1 MMGVKLGTEEIKY
14 INLFENMTG
23 ASVKDCILQEKVFF
37 VVKQGQMGLAIGR
50 KGANIQRLTE
60 TIGKPI
66 EIIEYS
72 DDPETFVRNI
82 LRPASIRN
90 VTIITR
96 PDNKVVATL
105 DVLRRDKGLAIGPKG
120 KNIERAKTLMERH
133 HNVGDIVIL

>member
-60 TIGKPI
+60 TIGKSI

-90 VTIITR
+90 VTITTR
-96 PDNKVVATL
+96 PDNKVVAIL

-133 HNVGDIVIL
+133 HNIGDIVIM

>member
-1 MMGVKLGTEEIKY
+1 MGVKLGTEEIKY

>member
-90 VTIITR
+90 VTITTR
-96 PDNKVVATL
+96 PDNKVVAIL

-133 HNVGDIVIL
+133 HNIGDIVIM

>member
-60 TIGKPI
+60 TIGKSI

-90 VTIITR
+90 VTITTR

-133 HNVGDIVIL
+133 HNIGDIVIM

>member
-1 MMGVKLGTEEIKY
+1 MGVKLGTEEIKY

-90 VTIITR
+90 VTITTR
-96 PDNKVVATL
+96 PDNKVVAIL

-133 HNVGDIVIL
+133 HNIGDIVIM

>member
-1 MMGVKLGTEEIKY
+1 MGVKLGTEEIKY

-60 TIGKPI
+60 TIGKSI

-90 VTIITR
+90 VTITTR

-133 HNVGDIVIL
+133 HNIGDIVIM

>member
-1 MMGVKLGTEEIKY
+1 MGVKLGTEEIKY

-23 ASVKDCILQEKVFF
+23 ASVKDCILEEKVFF

-90 VTIITR
+90 VTITTR

-105 DVLRRDKGLAIGPKG
+105 DVLRRDKGLVIGPKG
-120 KNIERAKTLMERH
+120 RTIERAKTLMERH
-133 HNVGDIVIL
+133 HNVGDIIIF

>member
-1 MMGVKLGTEEIKY
+1 MGVKLGTEEIKY

-50 KGANIQRLTE
+50 KGANIQRLME

-90 VTIITR
+90 VTITTR

-133 HNVGDIVIL
+133 HNIGDIVIM

>member
-1 MMGVKLGTEEIKY
+1 MGVKLGTEEIKY

-60 TIGKPI
+60 TIGKSI

-90 VTIITR
+90 VTITTR
-96 PDNKVVATL
+96 PDNKVVAIL

-133 HNVGDIVIL
+133 HNIGDIVIM